1 MDWKQVDAYYMR
13 SGFGHGNFY
22 IAKAF
27 VAGDA
32 KYSLWS
38 APRTLHGIFPTAAAA
53 KRAAES
59 LVGVLAA
66 GGDGA
71 GAGCAVGDGV
81 AADASGG

>member
-13 SGFGHGNFY
+13 SGFGHGNFH

-38 APRTLHGIFPTAAAA
+38 APRTLHGIFPTAVAA

-59 LVGVLAA
+59 LVGLDVDRADA
-66 GGDGA
+66 CNPGGA
-71 GAGCAVGDGV
+71 GRDCVG
-81 AADASGG
+81 ADASGG